1 MEKSKISYED
11 LINAALNKKIK
22 ISKSTKKDTVYWR
35 NKYTYISRL
44 SHLIIGK

>member
-11 LINAALNKKIK
+11 LINAALNKSIK
-22 ISKSTKKDTVYWR
+22 ISRSTHKDTVYWK

-44 SHLIIGK
+44 SRIIIGK